1 MLTLICY
8 NNFRIASI
16 VAVWGVGLVD
26 EGAVLRWVVPHAF
39 NGTSSHFRNLQ
50 IREFFVEFGSSCV
63 FQAVSAAV
71 KKARVWIAAIAPD
84 LQCVDNIVIVA
95 YQKKF

>member
-1 MLTLICY
+1 MLTLIRY

-26 EGAVLRWVVPHAF
+26 EGAFLRWVVPHAF
-39 NGTSSHFRNLQ
+39 NGTSSHFGNLQ
-50 IREFFVEFGSSCV
+50 IGVVFVESGCSCV

-71 KKARVWIAAIAPD
+71 KKARVWIAAIATD
-84 LQCVDNIVIVA
+84 LQCVDNFVIVA
-95 YQKKF
+95 YKNKF